1 MKKITPAIIFSLDK
15 FASELCN
22 GILQRLQQEH
32 EISDHLIQTYTIK
45 NNNETLTLDIE
56 PEPMAS
62 SSFDLEIDRSQYLSK
77 RLPEQ
82 EAISSLEVP
91 LINILKAGRHSD
103 NLERLQH
110 LGVETTNS
118 TMIYLMISAFD
129 VITGETAIS
138 VARLL
143 RWLCSTYFT
152 QETYKINILVLLPSL
167 FLNAQQTDYANA
179 YAVLKQLDCYAV
191 SNVTITSKQQIP
203 LLDGCWLVDGINSK
217 GIEIG
222 LLTDNLPSYCDA
234 FIGFLTAEPERS
246 DILSN
251 LLTIRGKP
259 SIYSSFGFCE
269 LFFPAQILMER
280 FTTALAKDI
289 IGYAYLP
296 EQNSDPN
303 RRRRL
308 MLISKQIVL
317 DQDFTSELANI
328 DRYQGRQ
335 IWQRFDPQLD
345 IRTVTV
351 NEYISELHH
360 RHQQFDQKFL
370 TQFKHS
376 LLLTSEA
383 AQSKFTSLLD
393 REIFKYI
400 DATSDGLSQ
409 TLELLQMLIESNSP
423 EQGDILGEDLQNIVS
438 MKYVEIN
445 KLNQLLG
452 VSVEN
457 ISNTQFE
464 SIQKIRDETS
474 QVIIDSEVEL
484 KDSKHQL
491 DVAVQHLENLQQER
505 LRFLNCHLAFYPFL
519 ATVSIVVTMLFFA
532 LVNTN
537 QAAKVLEIFLS
548 NLLSAISVLGSLVII
563 YLAIVLYRYVS
574 DIQSKIHLAQQK
586 INQCNRS
593 FSVAVVKLCDAHN
606 NKLRFDYDLYAQN
619 LRIEVLTQI
628 IEATGQKIVLMG
640 EYLKQLD
647 AIQTNL
653 EKKHHMAIPHS
664 TKMSRSLLSLT
675 EMDVY
680 YKNYIGDVKVIADH
694 FLQDCVK
701 RSHLLSITT
710 QDFSNRL
717 NDFTRKYFQKL
728 VDLSIEDV
736 LLNQPDLISTDTVI
750 KRLSETILAAAPLLR
765 LQDSDSINSLI
776 AEQEISLWTNKEN
789 KQLSSL
795 CRQVFPDINVY
806 SSGSGSK
813 KLSVLARCLN
823 FPAYQIGNLLYY
835 RACYEREPQKH
846 SENLPDLIPIE
857 IAISSKVKT
866 VYENLLIAISMGIV
880 SQDTDKNYVFTK
892 EKIFLG
898 KDRTQITEHLVN
910 NINSQNL
917 YTAICECIEKRIG
930 ENREIYESLREFQS
944 SSNNFNNH
952 EQELLDILIRRYH
965 PLN

>member
-1 MKKITPAIIFSLDK
+1 MRKITPAIIFSLDK
-15 FASELCN
+15 FASDLCH
-22 GILQRLQQEH
+22 GIMQRLQQDY
-32 EISDHLIQTYTIK
+32 EIAAHLVQTYTIT
-45 NNNETLTLDIE
+45 NSNETLTLDVE

-62 SSFDLEIDRSQYLSK
+62 SSFDLDIERSQYLSK
-77 RLPEQ
+77 RLPDQ

-91 LINILKAGRHSD
+91 LINILKARRYSD
-103 NLERLQH
+103 DLERLQH
-110 LGVETTNS
+110 LGIETTS
-118 TMIYLMISAFD
+118 SAVIYLMISAFD
-129 VITGETAIS
+129 VISGETAIS

-152 QETYKINILVLLPSL
+152 QETYKINIVVLLPSM

-179 YAVLKQLDCYAV
+179 YAVLKQLDCYAA
-191 SNVTITSKQQIP
+191 SDIIAPKQKMP
-203 LLDGCWLVDGINSK
+203 FLDGCWLVDGINSN
-217 GIEIG
+217 GMEIG

-234 FIGFLTAEPERS
+234 FIGFLTTSPERS

-251 LLTIRGKP
+251 ALTIRGKP

-269 LFFPAQILMER
+269 LVFPAQILMER
-280 FTTALAKDI
+280 FATALAQDI
-289 IGYAYLP
+289 IRYAYLP

-303 RRRRL
+303 RCRRL
-308 MLISKQIVL
+308 MLISQQIIL
-317 DQDFTSELANI
+317 NKDFTSELTNI

-335 IWQRFDPQLD
+335 IWRKFDSQLD

-360 RHQQFDQKFL
+360 RHQQFEQEFL
-370 TQFKHS
+370 TQFKHA
-376 LLLTSEA
+376 LLLASEA
-383 AQSKFTSLLD
+383 VQSKFTSLLD
-393 REIFKYI
+393 REIIKYI

-409 TLELLQMLIESNSP
+409 TLELLQMLIAPKSP

-438 MKYVEIN
+438 VKYIEIN

-452 VSVEN
+452 ISVEN
-457 ISNTQFE
+457 ISTTQFE
-464 SIQKIRDETS
+464 SIQKTRDEKS
-474 QVIIDSEVEL
+474 QVIIDTEVEL

-491 DVAVQHLENLQQER
+491 DVAVRHLENLQQER
-505 LRFLNCHLAFYPFL
+505 LRFLNCHLIFYPFL
-519 ATVSIVVTMLFFA
+519 ATTSIIFIILFLA
-532 LVNTN
+532 LINTN
-537 QAAKVLEIFLS
+537 LVAKILEIV
-548 NLLSAISVLGSLVII
+548 LLNFISSVLILGLLVII
-563 YLAIVLYRYVS
+563 YLAIVIYKYIQ
-574 DIQSKIHLAQQK
+574 DIQRKIHLAQQK
-586 INQCNRS
+586 INQCKRN
-593 FSVAVVKLCDAHN
+593 FNVAIVKLCDAHN

-628 IEATGQKIVLMG
+628 IEMIEQKIALICECM
-640 EYLKQLD
+640 KQLD
-647 AIQTNL
+647 EIQNNFTI
-653 EKKHHMAIPHS
+653 KHQMAIPHS
-664 TKMSRSLLSLT
+664 TKMSRSLLSLA

-680 YKNYIGDVKVIADH
+680 YENYIGDIKVIVDQ
-694 FLQDCVK
+694 FLQNCVK

-710 QDFSNRL
+710 QDFSNKL

-736 LLNQPDLISTDTVI
+736 LLNQPDLISPDTVI
-750 KRLSETILAAAPLLR
+750 KRLSETILAASPLLR

-776 AEQEISLWTNKEN
+776 AEQELGLWINKDN

-806 SSGSGSK
+806 FSSSSSQ

-835 RACYEREPQKH
+835 QACYEREPQKH
-846 SENLPDLIPIE
+846 SGNLPELIPIE
-857 IAISSKVKT
+857 FAISSKVKT

-880 SQDTDKNYVFTK
+880 LEDTDKNYVFTK

-898 KDRTQITEHLVN
+898 KDRTQIAEHLAN

-917 YTAICECIEKRIG
+917 YTAICECIEKCIG
-930 ENREIYESLREFQS
+930 ENREVYESLKEFQS